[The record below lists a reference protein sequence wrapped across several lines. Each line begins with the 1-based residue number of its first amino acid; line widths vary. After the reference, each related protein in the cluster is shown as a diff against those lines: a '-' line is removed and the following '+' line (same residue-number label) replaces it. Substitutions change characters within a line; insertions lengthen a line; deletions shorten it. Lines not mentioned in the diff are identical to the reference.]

1 MIKLTKYLHHSWK
14 TFLQAPTPALVARKY
29 PLSRWKELLDSEVG
43 YKTAN
48 KRCENE
54 SKWNTEKLLFYFQKS
69 DASIINQHV

>member
-48 KRCENE
+48 ERCENE
-54 SKWNTEKLLFYFQKS
+54 SK
-69 DASIINQHV
+69 